1 MVESSYNTDY
11 YGEEDNKKPSFI
23 NKIKLA
29 SGGLSLVASIIIL
42 LSLVSYLFTGFDDQS
57 LINSG
62 LSIDSLGKEAKN
74 WLGIVGAYTSHY
86 LIFEVFG
93 RVGPIAKLVK
103 FNNTTREIQEEA
115 SNCPFLIQQLFS
127 QYTDLKILAP
137 RKFESLQTENNEKCK
152 NLLKKAKKYI
162 GG

>member
-1 MVESSYNTDY
+1 MVKSSYNTDY
-11 YGEEDNKKPSFI
+11 YGEEDNKNPSFI

-29 SGGLSLVASIIIL
+29 SGGLSLVVSIIIL

-86 LIFEVFG
+86 LIFEGFGISVFFLVPFFVIISM
-93 RVGPIAKLVK
+93 RLLFDIKIYISYRCYINNSVIIA
-103 FNNTTREIQEEA
+103 
-115 SNCPFLIQQLFS
+115 FS
-127 QYTDLKILAP
+127 
-137 RKFESLQTENNEKCK
+137 F
-152 NLLKKAKKYI
+152 
-162 GG
+162 